1 MNALLQKSSG
11 GGLRS
16 DGRPEEV
23 AEEVTRNPWLLE
35 LQPSY
40 ACRRLIVQ
48 VGIINGICVNSEK
61 KVENR
66 V

>member
-1 MNALLQKSSG
+1 MTAFAH
-11 GGLRS
+11 GL
-16 DGRPEEV
+16 G
-23 AEEVTRNPWLLE
+23 